1 MPQGSVLGPLLFN
14 IFINDIFYFLESKC
28 MLYSYADDNSI
39 SYSHTDMN
47 NLQPRL
53 EQCAAIAV
61 DWFTINEMEANP
73 SKFHGI
79 VIPHGLTT
87 VPTSFIVSSMEIPI
101 ETNVKVL
108 GIFID
113 NDLNFAR
120 QSKEICSKATRQ
132 LHAFTR
138 ISKYLDE
145 KCKLSLYN
153 AFIMSSF
160 NYCNTIWHF

>member
-1 MPQGSVLGPLLFN
+1 M
-14 IFINDIFYFLESKC
+14 NDLKLCLEK
-28 MLYSYADDNSI
+28 
-39 SYSHTDMN
+39 
-47 NLQPRL
+47 
-53 EQCAAIAV
+53 CAAIAV

-73 SKFHGI
+73 SKFQGR

-87 VPTSFIVSSMEIPI
+87 VLTSFIVSSMEFPI

-120 QSKEICSKATRQ
+120 QIKEICSKATRQ
-132 LHAFTR
+132 LHTIAR

-145 KCKLSLYN
+145 
-153 AFIMSSF
+153 
-160 NYCNTIWHF
+160 